1 MRSVLSDLGAPG
13 GPGAGDSVLGGPGV
27 PGDMEKPTWTLEGTE
42 AAAGRW
48 SGAGSRGQYDWK
60 GSLSTPINPEGP
72 LGSPLP
78 RTLWAD
84 RGPQH
89 LPPSPTLVGCLIE
102 SCSQS
107 LLDTPWNPSAAQPRH
122 WGPQTEQMCR
132 PCLVGRQALLCD
144 KAYEGSVCPGCG
156 SAKGRR
162 WERLPRHL
170 TGDSKLDLE
179 GKSGELKDDK

>member
-1 MRSVLSDLGAPG
+1 MDSGRNRGSSQQVEWSRKLRATGLDREPQYPHKPRRSSWQPYPKHILG
-13 GPGAGDSVLGGPGV
+13 
-27 PGDMEKPTWTLEGTE
+27 
-42 AAAGRW
+42 RQ
-48 SGAGSRGQYDWK
+48 R
-60 GSLSTPINPEGP
+60 
-72 LGSPLP
+72 
-78 RTLWAD
+78 
-84 RGPQH
+84 PQH
-89 LPPSPTLVGCLIE
+89 LPPSPTLVGCSIE

-107 LLDTPWNPSAAQPRH
+107 LLGTPWKPRAAQHRH

-156 SAKGRR
+156 SAKSRR
-162 WERLPRHL
+162 WERLPPHL

>member
-1 MRSVLSDLGAPG
+1 MCWEALGCQELWRSPHGLWKEQRQQMAG
-13 GPGAGDSVLGGPGV
+13 GVEQEAEGRGP
-27 PGDMEKPTWTLEGTE
+27 
-42 AAAGRW
+42 
-48 SGAGSRGQYDWK
+48 YDWT
-60 GSLSTPINPEGP
+60 GSLSTPINPEDP
-72 LGSPLP
+72 LGSPIP
-78 RTLWAD
+78 STLWAD

-89 LPPSPTLVGCLIE
+89 LPPSPTLVGCSIE
-102 SCSQS
+102 SCSQL
-107 LLDTPWNPSAAQPRH
+107 LLDTPWKPSSAQHRH

-132 PCLVGRQALLCD
+132 PCLVGKQALLCD

-162 WERLPRHL
+162 WERLPPHL